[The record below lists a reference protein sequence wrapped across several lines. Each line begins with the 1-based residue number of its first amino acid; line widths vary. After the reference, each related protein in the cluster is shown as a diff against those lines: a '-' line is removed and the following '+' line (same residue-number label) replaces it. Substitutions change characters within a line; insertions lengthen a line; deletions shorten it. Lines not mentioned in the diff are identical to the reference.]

1 MENNKVRKILSEN
14 LQELMNDKNIDQRE
28 LAEAIGVSQPT
39 VSNWIQQTK
48 YPRIKRI
55 QQLADYFDV
64 PKSRITES
72 KKDIHQETIA
82 AHFDKEG
89 LTEEEIEEVNRFI
102 EWVRNRDK

>member
-1 MENNKVRKILSEN
+1 
-14 LQELMNDKNIDQRE
+14 MNDKNIDQRE

-55 QQLADYFDV
+55 QQLADYFNV

-72 KKDIHQETIA
+72 KKIYIKKQLLLI
-82 AHFDKEG
+82 
-89 LTEEEIEEVNRFI
+89 LIR
-102 EWVRNRDK
+102 RD

>member
-1 MENNKVRKILSEN
+1 MLKLLEFLN
-14 LQELMNDKNIDQRE
+14 LQSP
-28 LAEAIGVSQPT
+28 IGF
-39 VSNWIQQTK
+39 QQTK

-55 QQLADYFDV
+55 QQLADYFNV

>member
-1 MENNKVRKILSEN
+1 MIKILIREN
-14 LQELMNDKNIDQRE
+14 LLKLLEFLK
-28 LAEAIGVSQPT
+28 PT

-55 QQLADYFDV
+55 QQLADYFNV

>member
-48 YPRIKRI
+48 YPRIKKNSTTCRLL
-55 QQLADYFDV
+55 QC
-64 PKSRITES
+64 TEIKNYWI